1 MSSTSFDFP
10 IRPRR
15 LRRAPWL
22 RALVAEHTVRVED
35 LIWPLFVQE
44 GENLVTSVEGL
55 PGVSRLSIDQLV
67 VAAREAAALGIPAI
81 ALFPVTP
88 AEKKTE
94 DGREALNAENL
105 VCRAIAAV
113 KHAVPEIG
121 IIADVALD
129 PYTTHGH
136 DGVLVEVAS
145 GKDGAGGL
153 GLGAGSDVDN
163 DATVE
168 ILCQQAVVLAQA
180 GCDIIAPSDMMD
192 GRVGEIRAALDRAG
206 YSQVAIL
213 AYAAKY
219 ASAFYGP
226 FRAAVGSKSNLG
238 KADKRTY
245 QMNPANRVEALREV
259 ALDIAEGADM
269 VMVKPASL
277 YLDVISRVSEVS
289 DVPVFAY
296 HVSGEYAML
305 KAAVAAGML
314 DEKAATLETL
324 LAIKRSGATAV
335 LTYAA
340 RDVARWL
347 YA

>member
-1 MSSTSFDFP
+1 MKHPQLDLS

-15 LRRAPWL
+15 LRRSPWL
-22 RALVAEHTVRVED
+22 RALVAETALRVED

-44 GENLVTSVEGL
+44 GAGLTTPVEGL
-55 PGVSRLSIDQLV
+55 PGVNRLSVDRLV
-67 VAAREAAALGIPAI
+67 DAAREAQTLGIPAI

-88 AEKKTE
+88 PAKKTE
-94 DGREALNAENL
+94 DGREALNADNL
-105 VCRAIAAV
+105 VTHAIRAVKAAV
-113 KHAVPEIG
+113 PNIG

-136 DGVLVEVAS
+136 DGVL
-145 GKDGAGGL
+145 GKHG
-153 GLGAGSDVDN
+153 DVDN
-163 DATVE
+163 DATVAM
-168 ILCQQAVVLAQA
+168 LCKQAVALAEA
-180 GCDIIAPSDMMD
+180 GCDIVAPSDMMD
-192 GRVGEIRAALDRAG
+192 GRIGEIRAALDAAG
-206 YSQVAIL
+206 FEHVVIL

-226 FRAAVGSKSNLG
+226 FRAAVGSKTNLG

-245 QMNPANRVEALREV
+245 QMNPANSIEAEREV
-259 ALDIAEGADM
+259 TLDLDEGADM

-277 YLDVISRVSEVS
+277 YLDVIARVKEIS

-305 KAAVAAGML
+305 KAASAAGML

-324 LAIKRSGATAV
+324 LAIKRAGADAI

-340 RDVARWL
+340 RDVAMWL
-347 YA
+347 SNPIS

>member
-1 MSSTSFDFP
+1 MTQQLDLP
-10 IRPRR
+10 VRPRR

-22 RALVAEHTVRVED
+22 RALVAETTLRVED

-44 GENLVTSVEGL
+44 GEGKATPVDGL
-55 PGVSRLSIDQLV
+55 PDVNRLSIDKV
-67 VAAREAAALGIPAI
+67 VEAAREAVALGIPAI

-88 AEKKTE
+88 QEKKNE
-94 DGREALNAENL
+94 DGSEALNGDNL
-105 VCRAIAAV
+105 VCRAIRAV
-113 KHAVPEIG
+113 KKEVPEIG

-136 DGVLVEVAS
+136 DGVLGADGDVA
-145 GKDGAGGL
+145 
-153 GLGAGSDVDN
+153 N
-163 DATVE
+163 DETLAV
-168 ILCQQAVVLAQA
+168 LCKQAVTLANA
-180 GCDIIAPSDMMD
+180 GCDILAPSDMMD
-192 GRVGEIRAALDRAG
+192 GRIGEIRAALDGAG
-206 YSQVAIL
+206 HTKLAIL
-213 AYAAKY
+213 SYAAKY

-226 FRAAVGSKSNLG
+226 FRAAVGSKNNLG

-245 QMNPANRVEALREV
+245 QMNPANRIEAVREV
-259 ALDIAEGADM
+259 TLDLAEGADM

-277 YLDVISRVSEVS
+277 YLDIIADVKQAS

-314 DEKAATLETL
+314 DEQAATLETL
-324 LAIKRSGATAV
+324 LSIKRAGASAI

-340 RDVARWL
+340 RDVALWL
-347 YA
+347 RAA